1 LGVFVR
7 EPNAP
12 VVKPKQIQ
20 TATMKRRSLK
30 VKSIEAAPTKA
41 RNPHLGVVVVSTQLP
56 GIELGF
62 DQSRTKS

>member
-1 LGVFVR
+1 VFVR

-30 VKSIEAAPTKA
+30 VKSIGAAPTKA
-41 RNPHLGVVVVSTQLP
+41 RNLGVVVVSTQLP